1 MTSPETWSPPDT
13 LNEAGDIRLSMREF
27 THADLDDI
35 ISLHRAPR
43 MRDLLIDDAPLDDL
57 PTADLFVNR
66 LRDYYLTHPGLGIW
80 AAHRWAPTL
89 SPQDMADPE
98 VQATFSEEAL
108 LALSMPIPQFVGWF
122 SLMRNADLPDELE
135 IGGRLLPQAWGSG
148 LVLDGGERLL
158 DQAFDRLG
166 RSHVWGIC
174 HPDHRSVHHVL
185 LTLGAVHDGL
195 RPCDGAASRWF
206 RIDADTWRQIRV
218 LPRKVRQREALRHMP

>member
-1 MTSPETWSPPDT
+1 MSPESWSPAHT
-13 LNEAGDIRLSMREF
+13 LDEAGDIRLSMREF
-27 THADLDDI
+27 THTDLDDI
-35 ISLHRAPR
+35 ISLHKAPR
-43 MRDLLIDDAPLDDL
+43 IRDLLIDDAPLDDIRL
-57 PTADLFVNR
+57 VQRFIER

-89 SPQDMADPE
+89 SAEDAADPD
-98 VQATFSEEAL
+98 VQATFNEA
-108 LALSMPIPQFVGWF
+108 ALRALCAPSPQFVGWF
-122 SLMRNADLPDELE
+122 SLMRNTDLPDELE

-166 RSHVWGIC
+166 HSHVWGIC

-195 RPCDGAASRWF
+195 RPCDGVDSRWF
-206 RIDADTWRQIRV
+206 RIDADTWRQVRH
-218 LPRKVRQREALRHMP
+218 LPRKVRQRQALRHMP